1 MPDLTPDTPKQLSA
15 RPSRSNRNWMLATG
29 TEHRQ
34 HNLPQCWQ
42 DLNDVLSAGI
52 DRVILYGPPGT
63 GKTYAGLRLGV
74 NDAGAWRLV
83 CTEDMTNFDVTG
95 GYMPDKDGFK
105 WSDGAALK
113 AWRGDGITGGRLVVD
128 EIDKAGGDVF
138 ATLLAMTDT
147 VDSATWWNP
156 GTKRIEV
163 PREGFSVV
171 MTTNIENLEE
181 LPAALTDRF
190 PCSIRINEPHPD
202 SLKALDRELQEYARK
217 MADAGDRRISLRQF
231 YAYSKLRVVHGD
243 ERAASLIF
251 GVRVESFLDA
261 VLVDAV

>member
-1 MPDLTPDTPKQLSA
+1 MNSKRFDKRFDL
-15 RPSRSNRNWMLATG
+15 
-29 TEHRQ
+29 
-34 HNLPQCWQ
+34 NLPQCWQ
-42 DLNDVLSAGI
+42 DYTDVLSAGV

-63 GKTYAGLRLGV
+63 GKTYAGLNFGV
-74 NDAGAWRLV
+74 SDTGAWRLV

-95 GYMPDKDGFK
+95 GFLPDKDGSFK
-105 WSDGAALK
+105 WSDGAAVK

-251 GVRVESFLDA
+251 GVRAESFLDA